1 MLNMRRRG
9 AALAREE
16 FKAVAAMSW
25 FDETL
30 QFNTPIVQTLK
41 ATATSPADR
50 LALVGRAVGM
60 TPAPRSREL
69 FELAELMSL
78 VLRTS
83 RAACSR
89 PRPWWPIST
98 RLRRWRTTMNRI
110 IDLWQSATGERVKDR
125 RQIGNRRRRRCARIA
140 AAAHPGASQPLT
152 LARPVA
158 SDGNRRP
165 AMSSPWAE
173 STFED
178 LAETRR
184 CEAPYGE
191 SPQSEWDS
199 PFAPAGKEAFADAGE
214 YGQELYAF
222 DGSGE
227 DEWESPFT
235 EPSPPRRKCWSVR
248 PNSRPPAAT

>member
-16 FKAVAAMSW
+16 FKAVAVMSW

-78 VLRTS
+78 VLRTLES
-83 RAACSR
+83 GVLNTEDLVAHLYKASA
-89 PRPWWPIST
+89 
-98 RLRRWRTTMNRI
+98 LGTTMNRI

-125 RQIGNRRRRRCARIA
+125 PIGNLIA
-140 AAAHPGASQPLT
+140 AGAQQPLRIPGPQPLT
-152 LARPVA
+152 LARPA
-158 SDGNRRP
+158 LATGTGGRP
-165 AMSSPWAE
+165 
-173 STFED
+173 
-178 LAETRR
+178 
-184 CEAPYGE
+184 
-191 SPQSEWDS
+191 
-199 PFAPAGKEAFADAGE
+199 
-214 YGQELYAF
+214 
-222 DGSGE
+222 
-227 DEWESPFT
+227 
-235 EPSPPRRKCWSVR
+235 
-248 PNSRPPAAT
+248 